1 MNNLKKLKL
10 TWLCQGNFL
19 LEGDG
24 IRIVVDPYLSD
35 ALADRGMPRMQ
46 PVPVSFEDLKP
57 DVVIF
62 THDHLD
68 HFDEESVRP
77 IAKMYPNCV
86 FVGPSS
92 TYEHF
97 KKMGY
102 DPKRFVIMDVGDA
115 YARGGV
121 LVKAVKAHHSDPKS
135 IGLVISISGRTVY
148 ISGDTLFEDDLAEG
162 VKKACGKNPLD
173 IVAICINGK
182 LGNMKWDEAV
192 KVVEELAPGMAAI
205 PMHYGLFA
213 KNTED
218 PEPFV
223 NALRGKSIN
232 AHTMVPGKA
241 ELY

>member
-1 MNNLKKLKL
+1 MRATLP
-10 TWLCQGNFL
+10 FL
-19 LEGDG
+19 LFA
-24 IRIVVDPYLSD
+24 S
-35 ALADRGMPRMQ
+35 
-46 PVPVSFEDLKP
+46 SFACREKGRNKRKKRTFKP
-57 DVVIF
+57 CA
-62 THDHLD
+62 
-68 HFDEESVRP
+68 E
-77 IAKMYPNCV
+77 CV
-86 FVGPSS
+86 
-92 TYEHF
+92 
-97 KKMGY
+97 
-102 DPKRFVIMDVGDA
+102 
-115 YARGGV
+115 ARGGV